1 MRKKRTIEHNKND
14 EIPPKRTRRTNL
26 RKRNSPDPLTSD
38 EESSRSNS
46 SPREPSPTRIVPG
59 PSSSRIAPTAQ
70 VSRSQ
75 PLTRQDSSSSDSNEI
90 QNPIHE
96 SEKFKKY
103 LRDVRSKALHGSWK
117 EFNWE
122 DKASQTRY
130 VRVASWLR
138 ENKPALLQ
146 LLYEGAETG
155 YYKCEICARKGLV
168 HIIKACGSNV
178 GKFEIQNVKK
188 HFETK
193 RHKEIQDGKSFIFSS
208 DWKTAMDIKYL
219 KLMAKH
225 RISGKMFKS
234 PEFIEILMSWINEV
248 SNVKIDS
255 ETLRK
260 AIPDRTTLQRRLNEM
275 RGEIKGN
282 LLHLINFYSGF
293 ITC

>member
-1 MRKKRTIEHNKND
+1 MRNKRTIEKNKND

-26 RKRNSPDPLTSD
+26 RSRKSPDPLSSD

-46 SPREPSPTRIVPG
+46 LSRETPSTRIVPG
-59 PSSSRIAPTAQ
+59 PSSSSSAQ
-70 VSRSQ
+70 NEQISRPQ
-75 PLTRQDSSSSDSNEI
+75 PVTRQDSSSSDSNEN

-96 SEKFKKY
+96 SENFKKY

-117 EFNWE
+117 EFDWE

-138 ENKPALLQ
+138 ENKPALMH
-146 LLYEGAETG
+146 LLYDGAETG

-178 GKFEIQNVKK
+178 AKFEIQNVKK

-193 RHKEIQDGKSFIFSS
+193 RHKEIQDGKNFIFSS

-248 SNVKIDS
+248 SNVKIDA

-282 LLHLINFYSGF
+282 
-293 ITC
+293 